1 MEWKTIKDYE
11 DYKINTNGDVM
22 RGSKLLKHKKEK
34 NGYSR
39 VTLFLNGK
47 PRLISVHRLVLQT
60 FNPIDVY
67 MEVDHINYERSDN
80 RLENLRWC
88 SPTQNKRNV
97 RKPIGC
103 SSKYI
108 GVYKRGKKWH
118 CGVRING
125 KKIFCGSFNIEEEAG
140 KRYNDVIIEHNL
152 QDFAVLNVFENDLK
166 NQLENAEKI
175 IRKNIVIENEDL

>member
-1 MEWKTIKDYE
+1 MEWKTIKDYK
-11 DYKINTNGDVM
+11 DYEINTNGDVM
-22 RGSKLLKHKKEK
+22 RGSRLLKHKKEK

-47 PRLISVHRLVLQT
+47 PRLFSVHRLLLQT

-67 MEVDHINYERSDN
+67 MEVDHINHNPSDN

-88 SPTQNKRNV
+88 SSSQNKRNV
-97 RKPIGC
+97 QKPIGC

-118 CGVRING
+118 CSVRING
-125 KKIFCGSFNIEEEAG
+125 KKKFCGSFNTEEEAG

-152 QDFAVLNVFENDLK
+152 QDFAVLNVFENYLK
-166 NQLENAEKI
+166 KQLENSFGTLGE
-175 IRKNIVIENEDL
+175 NIVIENEDL